1 MPTDDTQLLAR
12 VQGFVTFEIAMNCI
26 HRKKFHTEMRPQKW
40 LIFGS
45 GDALRALL
53 LSPIV
58 HLGPR
63 SSAGH
68 EVVAEGVP
76 ETSIGKVVSK
86 DKHLLTG
93 NVIFKLLE
101 NHSVESMY
109 LLQQH
114 AIGCTF
120 LVTGPNPF
128 WFVVPSPKS
137 KSNRQYAYNIQPH
150 GV

>member
-1 MPTDDTQLLAR
+1 M
-12 VQGFVTFEIAMNCI
+12 
-26 HRKKFHTEMRPQKW
+26 
-40 LIFGS
+40 
-45 GDALRALL
+45 LL

-58 HLGPR
+58 LLGPR

-76 ETSIGKVVSK
+76 GTFIGKVVSK

-93 NVIFKLLE
+93 NIIFKLLE

-137 KSNRQYAYNIQPH
+137 KSNRQYAYNISTAWCVSFQ
-150 GV
+150 GEALLDGGITVS